1 MHALKKMKIRN
12 QFLLFIG
19 LTAILFLVPY
29 IILLVAYLGNS
40 ADTAKF
46 AAALRVAMPIA
57 GIVLVAI
64 TVFALLFVATIGK
77 RSAESVIQIGEALH
91 DFAHGKIRVHI
102 DCGSSDELGEVAASV
117 NEFSERLEDSV
128 SDLVRMMNSLADGD
142 LTVEAHHIWI
152 GDWATLNDSVKNIID
167 SMNRIFTKVS
177 TAAEQTTSGSEQV
190 ASAAQALAQGA
201 TEQAS
206 SIQELSATIM
216 EISEH
221 VKKNASNATEADQAS
236 ALAKDKVGEANTNM
250 NQMMEAMSQISDAS
264 QKIGNIIK
272 TINDIA
278 FQTNILALNAAVE
291 AARAGSAGK
300 GFAVVADEVRNLASK
315 SAEAAKD
322 TTSLIEESIRAVTN
336 GSKIAEV
343 TEKTLAEVHE
353 STVEVNKLVN
363 EIAGATN
370 QQATSIGQI
379 NQGVQQISAVVQTNS
394 ATAEES
400 AAASEELAAQAKS
413 LKHSISD
420 IRLKGQAATPSAKPA
435 SAQSAK
441 PAAAPAAK
449 AAKPSAQLSAPAEK
463 KPAAKAPEKSSPL
476 PSKERAAS
484 SQLTND
490 KYI

>member
-12 QFLLFIG
+12 QFLVFIG

-57 GIVLVAI
+57 GIVLAAV
-64 TVFALLFVATIGK
+64 TVFSLVFVATIGK
-77 RSAESVIQIGEALH
+77 RSAGSIIKIGEAMH
-91 DFAHGKIRVHI
+91 EFAQGKIRVHI
-102 DCGSSDELGEVAASV
+102 DCSSSDEIGALTQSINQFSDQLSGAVGEVIRILNALAS
-117 NEFSERLEDSV
+117 
-128 SDLVRMMNSLADGD
+128 GD
-142 LTVEAHHIWI
+142 LTVGIDREWI
-152 GDWATLNDSVKNIID
+152 GDWADLNKATKNII
-167 SMNRIFTKVS
+167 SSLNSIFEKVN
-177 TAAEQTTSGSEQV
+177 TASEQTTSGSEQV

-250 NQMMEAMSQISDAS
+250 NQMMEAMTQISDAS

-363 EIAGATN
+363 EIASATN

-413 LKHSISD
+413 LKHSISG
-420 IRLKGQAATPSAKPA
+420 IRLKGQAASPAAKPT
-435 SAQSAK
+435 SAQPAK

-449 AAKPSAQLSAPAEK
+449 AAKPSAQPSAPAEK
-463 KPAAKAPEKSSPL
+463 KPAVKAPEKSSPL

-484 SQLTND
+484 SQLMND